1 MKTFAN
7 FLKKHKIKL
16 IAAAVIAA
24 VVAIIPFVFK
34 PESQSQNY
42 NNYAMDL
49 SYNEQTHILSGVE
62 EVEYFNSRQNA
73 FSSIYFHLYPNAFRQ
88 GSNSP
93 VVSSNNF
100 DKAFP
105 NGESYGW
112 IDILKV
118 SDQSAAPLN
127 FSVGGE
133 DQNILQIDLADELY
147 PDESVKISIEFETIL
162 PNSNHRFGYGES
174 VVNLGN
180 FYPIACVYEDGKGFS
195 TQAYHSNGDPFYSDI
210 SCYLVNFSCSSDFIV
225 ASSGEEKNR
234 QTSGQTTTYSY
245 QGDKIRDFCIVLS
258 QKFEKASSQV
268 GGTTINYYG
277 YQGDQNLQAMADF
290 ASQCVSTYNEM
301 FGTYPYSTLNVVKSN
316 FVHGGMEYPGIV
328 LISDGVSDED
338 FQYVIAHEI
347 AHQWWYGVVG
357 TNQYDHAWI
366 DEGLAEYSTYLFF
379 ENNQEFG
386 LNYSSMISNALTNY
400 KFFVQIYQQ
409 INGEVDTSMDR
420 PLDQFGT
427 EPEYVQCVYTKGV
440 LLFDSLRESV
450 GERKFL
456 KALKDLYKDFAY
468 QNISPA
474 ELIASFSSS
483 TGRNLENFIEGWIE
497 GKVVIA

>member
-7 FLKKHKIKL
+7 FLKKHKFKL
-16 IAAAVIAA
+16 IAAAVLIAII
-24 VVAIIPFVFK
+24 VIIPFIFK
-34 PESQSQNY
+34 PESKSQSYSSYFMDLNY
-42 NNYAMDL
+42 ND
-49 SYNEQTHILSGVE
+49 QTHILSGSE
-62 EVEYFNSRQNA
+62 DVEYFNNSENA
-73 FSSIYFHLYPNAFRQ
+73 FSSLYFHLYPNAFRQ
-88 GSNSP
+88 GSKSP
-93 VVSSNNF
+93 VVSSNNYNN
-100 DKAFP
+100 AFP
-105 NGESYGW
+105 NGESYGS
-112 IDILKV
+112 INILKV
-118 SDQSAAPLN
+118 CDENGLPLE
-127 FSVGGE
+127 FSIGGE
-133 DQNILQIDLADELY
+133 DENILQVDLSEELY
-147 PDESVKISIEFETIL
+147 PDESVKITIQFETIL
-162 PNSNHRFGYGES
+162 PNANHRFGYGENTI
-174 VVNLGN
+174 NLGN
-180 FYPIACVYEDGKGFS
+180 FYPIACVYEDGKGFF
-195 TQAYHSNGDPFYSDI
+195 TQAYHSNGDPFYSDVA
-210 SCYLVNFSCSSDFIV
+210 SYEVDFSCSSNFTV
-225 ASSGEEKNR
+225 AASGEAKSQ
-234 QTSGQTTTYSY
+234 QTNGQTTTYSY

-258 QKFEKASSQV
+258 EKFDTASSQT

-277 YQGDQNLQAMADF
+277 YQGDDDLQAMADF

-328 LISDGVSDED
+328 LISDTVSEED
-338 FQYVIAHEI
+338 YQYVIAHEI

-357 TNQYDHAWI
+357 TNEYDHAWI

-409 INGEVDTSMDR
+409 INGDVETSMDR
-420 PLDQFGT
+420 SLDQFGT

-483 TGRNLENFIEGWIE
+483 TGRNLENFIKGWIE